1 MSMVS
6 RYVAFHQKQGDYSV
20 EEAQVGYGQ
29 YRNGRGWIDQAV
41 GDSLIFSHRVNSYV
55 KENFTEGL
63 HTHDYY
69 ELLLYVGGDVEYII
83 EDVLIKPSPY
93 TAIWFAPGQ
102 MHTARLCSPSR
113 YERYVLYF
121 SPSFF
126 QFAGKTFPMTAFMER
141 AGVAAQRLPDDV
153 AREAI
158 AIFERLARLGLRG
171 DDCLPLLQASY
182 LITFFGLLNDP
193 KLQGFTGDVF
203 RDTMAD
209 VKLYIDRE
217 YANIQTVAEIAE
229 VFYYSREHLSR
240 RFGESFQI
248 SISDYLAK
256 RRVTESLSLLG
267 SMNVT
272 DAAYA
277 VGFHSQSAYIAAFEK
292 NVGCKP
298 SEYKKRLR
306 ERRR

>member
-1 MSMVS
+1 MSMTE
-6 RYVAFHQKQGDYSV
+6 RYVAFHEKQGNYATVRTSLGCG
-20 EEAQVGYGQ
+20 E
-29 YRNGRGWIDQAV
+29 YRNGQGWTDRTV
-41 GDSLIFSHRVNSYV
+41 GESLVFSHRVNSST

-126 QFAGKTFPMTAFMER
+126 AFEGKTLPMTDFMGRE
-141 AGVAAQRLPDDV
+141 GVSARKLPDET
-153 AREAI
+153 AREA
-158 AIFERLARLGLRG
+158 LALLEKLEGACRREEAY
-171 DDCLPLLQASY
+171 LPLLLSSY
-182 LITFFGLLNDP
+182 LVEYFGLLNDP
-193 KLQGFTGDVF
+193 RLQNFAGDVF

-229 VFYYSREHLSR
+229 AFYYSREHLSR

-256 RRVTESLSLLG
+256 RRVTESLSLLAR
-267 SMNVT
+267 MNVT

-306 ERRR
+306 SRRR